1 MAHYPRDR
9 LEEIRDPFKKC
20 WFSTS
25 RSQIKIVVSDFV
37 KLRLKVRRLAK
48 LEAGSLPLVV
58 GWYFAVASKSEL
70 GEFDFLLPWCFVIT
84 AGLYNWPGV
93 RI

>member
-9 LEEIRDPFKKC
+9 LEEIRDSLKKC
-20 WFSTS
+20 WFAPS
-25 RSQIKIVVSDFV
+25 SQVEVVSDFI

-48 LEAGSLPLVV
+48 LEAGTLSLGV
-58 GWYFAVASKSEL
+58 GWCFAVASKSEL
-70 GEFDFLLPWCFVIT
+70 GEFDFLLPRCFVIA